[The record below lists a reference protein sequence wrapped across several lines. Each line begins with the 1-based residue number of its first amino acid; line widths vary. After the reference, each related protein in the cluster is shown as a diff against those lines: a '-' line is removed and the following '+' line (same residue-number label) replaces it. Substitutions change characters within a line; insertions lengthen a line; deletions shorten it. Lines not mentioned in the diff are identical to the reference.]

1 MMRKKVSLGFL
12 SIVALTASLLIP
24 LSQSPATANS
34 TGKAWNEDSRAYSEG
49 WPWPSLP
56 NWWNRS
62 DSWYKQQ
69 SFTDVRLGQ
78 WLPCK
83 PEWSMNDCIQGV
95 TVYDKESKKLGDL
108 TFIQEPTFD
117 PFEVKQK
124 WTGQETPDTKE
135 FIEGYAVFDA
145 SGFGSGMWKL
155 PDGLKLSD
163 GKDLVGVSVARML
176 GAVQVNISPDGLPN
190 GVSLPVG
197 YFFETTLKSKGLKK
211 YTRWVTSNGKD
222 PSITI
227 GADDTV
233 IFKGVASR
241 FPVPNSKQGCNALYG
256 GNEEKA
262 GADAAFIAVNAA
274 TIITSENTTDGA
286 AEVVMGTNG
295 WWCFNGMT
303 WDPKERQLLVNVAAP
318 HFYPDG
324 TLVDGWLE
332 LKIKGRLARQWWG
345 ISPQEATG
353 YAKVE
358 VTYTDGTSKTATVSA
373 NYIAEKDWIDLR
385 AYGFTYS
392 SPAIKV
398 SMKKPESAQPTAS
411 PTPTASP
418 SASAASSTTNQSTA
432 VQKPT
437 SSASAK
443 KTITCVK
450 GKTIKKVTT
459 KTCPSGF
466 RKR

>member
-1 MMRKKVSLGFL
+1 
-12 SIVALTASLLIP
+12 
-24 LSQSPATANS
+24 
-34 TGKAWNEDSRAYSEG
+34 
-49 WPWPSLP
+49 
-56 NWWNRS
+56 
-62 DSWYKQQ
+62 
-69 SFTDVRLGQ
+69 
-78 WLPCK
+78 
-83 PEWSMNDCIQGV
+83 MNDCIQGV

-274 TIITSENTTDGA
+274 TIITSENTTHGA

-398 SMKKPESAQPTAS
+398 SMKKPETAQPTAS

-466 RKR
+466 KKR

>member
-117 PFEVKQK
+117 PFEVTQK

>member
-1 MMRKKVSLGFL
+1 MRKKVSLGFL

-274 TIITSENTTDGA
+274 TIITSENTTDDA

>member
-1 MMRKKVSLGFL
+1 MRKKVSLGFL